1 MILLAG
7 IRTNLR
13 KYALSTFSSPSP
25 LPRAPVIRFTLH
37 EDSFDDDSLNVTYNS
52 IPTYDIP
59 SNLMPSDAN
68 KPIPRPGYLANHRT
82 YSFDHVISS
91 NRTIDQDEICRNKQD
106 YPGKNL
112 ERNNHKF
119 LWI

>member
-13 KYALSTFSSPSP
+13 KLYALSTFSSPSP
-25 LPRAPVIRFTLH
+25 PHAAVIRFTLH

-59 SNLMPSDAN
+59 SNLMSSDAN
-68 KPIPRPGYLANHRT
+68 KPIPRPGYLANRKT
-82 YSFDHVISS
+82 YSFVQVISS
-91 NRTIDQDEICRNKQD
+91 NRTID
-106 YPGKNL
+106 
-112 ERNNHKF
+112 
-119 LWI
+119 

>member
-1 MILLAG
+1 MILLVG

-25 LPRAPVIRFTLH
+25 FPHAAVIRFTLH

-59 SNLMPSDAN
+59 SNLMSSDAN
-68 KPIPRPGYLANHRT
+68 KPIPRPGYLANHKT
-82 YSFDHVISS
+82 YSFDQVISS
-91 NRTIDQDEICRNKQD
+91 NRTIDYNEICRSKQN
-106 YPGKNL
+106 YPGNNL
-112 ERNNHKF
+112 EKNNHKF
-119 LWI
+119 L